1 MRLWPFGKDDDAE
14 VDYCSRVVTAQTT
27 DGASV
32 RGKLTI
38 HFASPIPQKDADET
52 ADAAA
57 TTLRTMMEAVDS
69 SEVLGQEA
77 ELAQAVLPTVGMLR
91 PIRTLEI
98 VALHIVGGAASEP
111 PPPMTRRPPSVPP
124 MTGRRQ
130 SSTQLMAVR
139 DVRLVQPGANPES
152 AGGGLV
158 PLMRD
163 AGTRVLVGVLR
174 SYDLVVVRE
183 VQLDEQAA
191 QNLGDMVPTSTAAPG
206 QFADDRAPEI
216 ERWQDKL
223 GDETVEALRAESVAC
238 VSFFL
243 QRCLELEPVD
253 APVAARVLQAGVDL
267 AWSDLS
273 PLGELPR
280 YGAAS
285 GNPTEVLA
293 IRVLEIAKAEPRH
306 AASLVTA
313 LTPVLASVQEDF
325 TFAAHQV
332 RMAGVKA

>member
-1 MRLWPFGKDDDAE
+1 MRLWPFGKGDDTE
-14 VDYCSRVVTAQTT
+14 VDYSSRVVTAQTT
-27 DGASV
+27 DEV
-32 RGKLTI
+32 TLRGKLTI
-38 HFASPIPQKDADET
+38 HFASPVPQKDADET

-57 TTLRTMMEAVDS
+57 TTLRNMIQAVDA

-77 ELAQAVLPTVGMLR
+77 DLAQRVLPTIGMLR
-91 PIRTLEI
+91 PIRTVEV
-98 VALHIVGGAASEP
+98 VALHVVGGPTSEP
-111 PPPMTRRPPSVPP
+111 PPPATRRPPSVPP
-124 MTGRRQ
+124 MTTRRG

-139 DVRLVQPGANPES
+139 DVRLVMPGATPEI

-163 AGTRVLVGVLR
+163 AATRILIGGLR

-183 VQLDEQAA
+183 VELDEQAA
-191 QNLGDMVPTSTAAPG
+191 ANLGDMVPTSTAAPG

-223 GDETVEALRAESVAC
+223 GDDTVEALRAESATC

-243 QRCLELEPVD
+243 QRCLEREPVD
-253 APVAARVLQAGVDL
+253 AAVAVRVVQAGADL

-273 PLGELPR
+273 PLSELPR
-280 YGAAS
+280 YLGAPS
-285 GNPTEVLA
+285 GPTEVLA
-293 IRVLEIAKAEPRH
+293 LRVLDIAKAEPRH

-313 LTPVLASVQEDF
+313 LTPVLASVQDDF